1 MDDPYSSGEEAYHRT
16 IIDEGRGFFRE
27 GEGES
32 LDRDDWKKIDRSSKK
47 RRRAASSSP
56 TATQNPNPT
65 KEETNYIVK
74 VKATEEGKNICQ
86 LNPVKIVEEINQS
99 IGEIKKIKKVNGT
112 ILITCTNKDQ
122 KKKALQITELVKL
135 PVTCT
140 EYQTTTKTCKGV
152 IHHVD
157 TTIPDEDLYHL
168 LKDQNVGH
176 VKRFLK
182 RTNGILAPTPS
193 VLLTFNSESTPVN
206 VNFLYESYK
215 IDTYNPPVVRC
226 HKCQLFGHVQ
236 KYCKKEIR
244 CVRCGDKHA
253 FEQCT
258 KKEDPKCFR
267 CNLNHSAAYKG
278 CTFYKTAQSIQTIK
292 IKKQL
297 TYAQATQEFK
307 RQPIPVQTQTNK
319 QPFTQINRQA
329 KHNATTLDE
338 PQQAQKTSN
347 PQTDFPQPNYKS
359 TPTQA
364 NIPIPAKKAQKP
376 QPDKTENQQC
386 QFNSTDFLSFIVFII
401 NNLDKETSHSNRI
414 RLVVDAAKH
423 CLNIQN
429 IEAESL
435 HQRFN

>member
-1 MDDPYSSGEEAYHRT
+1 MDDPYSSGEEAYDRT
-16 IIDEGRGFFRE
+16 IIDEGRGFFRD

-32 LDRDDWKKIDRSSKK
+32 LDHRDDWRKIDRSSKK

-56 TATQNPNPT
+56 TVTQNPT
-65 KEETNYIVK
+65 KEETNYMVT
-74 VKATEEGKNICQ
+74 VKATEEGKNICS
-86 LNPVKIVEEINQS
+86 LNPVKIVEEINKT

-112 ILITCTNKDQ
+112 ILITCSDKDQ
-122 KKKALQITELVKL
+122 MTRALQITELVGL
-135 PVTCT
+135 PITITQC
-140 EYQTTTKTCKGV
+140 QTKTKTCKGV
-152 IHHVD
+152 IHNVD
-157 TTIPDEDLYHL
+157 TTIPEEDLYHL
-168 LKDQNVGH
+168 LKEQNVGY

-193 VLLTFNSESTPVN
+193 VLLTFNSENKPTN
-206 VNFLYESYK
+206 VNFLYESYRV
-215 IDTYNPPVVRC
+215 DSYNPPVVRC

-244 CVRCGDKHA
+244 CVRCGDKHT

-258 KKEDPKCFR
+258 KKEEPKCFR

-307 RQPIPVQTQTNK
+307 RHPIPVPSQTNK
-319 QPFTQINRQA
+319 QPFTQINSQS
-329 KHNATTLDE
+329 KHNATTSDK

-347 PQTDFPQPNYKS
+347 PQTDFPQPNFKS
-359 TPTQA
+359 TPTQG
-364 NIPIPAKKAQKP
+364 NIPIPAKKAQLP
-376 QPDKTENQQC
+376 QPDKTENQQF

-401 NNLDKETSHSNRI
+401 NNLEKETSHSNRI